1 MVMLLQIN
9 RITFRKIENLEKKIT
24 YVRRRWSTP
33 KSLFFT
39 FIDELEKQI
48 IMKKKTVEIGQ

>member
-39 FIDELEKQI
+39 FIDELETQI
-48 IMKKKTVEIGQ
+48 IMKKKLLK